1 MQDDKLTI
9 DEARRAEQ
17 HESIKSKVE
26 DDVGQEI
33 AARATA
39 PTVGEERQ
47 VDAVAGQLR
56 GKAIKETMTSER
68 EVERGRR
75 AARGSQF
82 IDYAFYVLYS
92 LLAIRFVLALIGANA
107 SNGFVQFINSVSG
120 PFYAPFQGIVSS
132 PSAAGITLALPVFIA
147 IVVYLL
153 LHMGING
160 VLRMVAHRK
169 TEI

>member
-26 DDVGQEI
+26 DDVGQDI
-33 AARATA
+33 ARKAAS

-56 GKAIKETMTSER
+56 GKAIKETIKTER
-68 EVERGRR
+68 EVERGRG

-92 LLAIRFVLALIGANA
+92 LLAIRFVLALIGANTG
-107 SNGFVQFINSVSG
+107 NGFVQFINNVTG

-132 PSAAGITLALPVFIA
+132 PSAEGITLALPVLIA
-147 IVVYLL
+147 MAVYLL